1 MTKIT
6 IDRDTF
12 KALASDARLEIIKAL
27 DGRKLNLSEI
37 ARKTNLNKATVHEH
51 LTKLLEAELVKKI
64 ERDGHKW
71 TYYKLS
77 WKASNLL
84 HPENTKIVI
93 MFSLAFVF
101 LITGILHLIW
111 YAKGTLI
118 NMGDKLFSYGGA
130 KTAEYSSTALGNQT
144 INDLARSIIQ
154 NHTCTETTK
163 LVIDAESIPYSM
175 APNGFNQTNINGTA
189 LGKAQDSIGN
199 TIIPHIYAFTQDPF
213 LFYLAIT
220 CITIFIIL
228 LSFAIWRLWKNR
240 IPAL

>member
-6 IDRDTF
+6 IDKETF
-12 KALASDARLEIIKAL
+12 KALASDARLEIIKTL

-37 ARKTNLNKATVHEH
+37 ARKTKLNKATVHEH

-77 WKASNLL
+77 WKGSNLL

-101 LITGILHLIW
+101 LINGIIQLIW

-118 NMGDKLFSYGGA
+118 NIGDKLFPCGGTKA
-130 KTAEYSSTALGNQT
+130 AEYGNTTLGNQT
-144 INDLARSIIQ
+144 ISRLASIFENSTLTDNI
-154 NHTCTETTK
+154 K
-163 LVIDAESIPYSM
+163 LVLNTKSSSGYTVTLGE
-175 APNGFNQTNINGTA
+175 GNQTAVNGTA
-189 LGKAQDSIGN
+189 LGSTSDSIN
-199 TIIPHIYAFTQDPF
+199 NLVAPQIYAFIQDPF
-213 LFYLAIT
+213 FLYLAIA
-220 CITIFIIL
+220 CITIFTIL
-228 LSFAIWRLWKNR
+228 LAFSIWRLWKNR

>member
-77 WKASNLL
+77 WKGSSLL

-101 LITGILHLIW
+101 LINGILQLIW
-111 YAKGTLI
+111 YAKGTLTNI
-118 NMGDKLFSYGGA
+118 GDKLISNGGTKA
-130 KTAEYSSTALGNQT
+130 AEYSTALGNQT
-144 INDLARSIIQ
+144 IDELARSIVE
-154 NHTCTETTK
+154 NHTCTETTR
-163 LVIDAESIPYSM
+163 LVIDAKTIPYSM
-175 APNGFNQTNINGTA
+175 TGGFNQTNINGTA
-189 LGKAQDSIGN
+189 LGKAQDTIGN
-199 TIIPHIYAFTQDPF
+199 TIVPHIYAFNQDP
-213 LFYLAIT
+213 LIFYLAMT
-220 CITIFIIL
+220 CITIFVVL
-228 LSFAIWRLWKNR
+228 LSISIWRLWKNR
-240 IPAL
+240 LPAL